1 MLFLIRI
8 VCYIQAKKD
17 NYDEGENIDQDNLMT
32 LAENKYK
39 ALVVE
44 EKWNSLSGEQNQ
56 IVSLTAEV
64 KKLKESCLQLG
75 NKGKSND
82 KKKSDNTTQSGDS
95 KFKLK
100 NQI

>member
-1 MLFLIRI
+1 
-8 VCYIQAKKD
+8 
-17 NYDEGENIDQDNLMT
+17 MT

-44 EKWNSLSGEQNQ
+44 EKWNLLSDEQHQ

-64 KKLKESCLQLG
+64 KKLKENCLQLG
-75 NKGKSND
+75 NKGKSNN

-95 KFKLK
+95 NSNSKASL
-100 NQI
+100 I